1 MRSRKQGSQ
10 YRREAKEFPCLMVKG
25 RLRVLAL
32 EKATAGKQKT
42 PGEGWD
48 VSKGNNEP
56 KDYLICSS
64 ILSVALES
72 QRKARRMVNK

>member
-1 MRSRKQGSQ
+1 
-10 YRREAKEFPCLMVKG
+10 MVKE

>member
-1 MRSRKQGSQ
+1 MRSRKPGSQ
-10 YRREAKEFPCLMVKG
+10 YRREAKEFPSLMVKG

-72 QRKARRMVNK
+72 QRRAWR

>member
-1 MRSRKQGSQ
+1 MRSRKHGSQ
-10 YRREAKEFPCLMVKG
+10 YRREAKEFPSLMVKG

-72 QRKARRMVNK
+72 QRRAWR